1 MLNNKTSL
9 TILYKKPQKLKN
21 NKISFLVVNPY
32 DKLISAF
39 KFMKT
44 DSNINVFVKKYIN
57 LYKNQKEFKDFNIFI
72 PQHNI

>member
-1 MLNNKTSL
+1 M
-9 TILYKKPQKLKN
+9 
-21 NKISFLVVNPY
+21 VVRNPY

-57 LYKNQKEFKDFNIFI
+57 LYKNQKNYNKKLYIFYT
-72 PQHNI
+72 PT